1 MANNF
6 LFVKII
12 GEMPEVLNELK
23 NALDELMK
31 REAVFSSGFRFSSLL
46 SKKSRL
52 EPTSGIVGCTRKKML
67 PSAHDWAVYCRK
79 TGLPMSETN

>member
-52 EPTSGIVGCTRKKML
+52 EPTSGIVGCTRKKKCYNQRM
-67 PSAHDWAVYCRK
+67 
-79 TGLPMSETN
+79 TGGGLLSQNGTTNV

>member
-23 NALDELMK
+23 NALDELMR
-31 REAVFSSGFRFSSLL
+31 REAVFSSGFFF
-46 SKKSRL
+46 
-52 EPTSGIVGCTRKKML
+52 
-67 PSAHDWAVYCRK
+67 
-79 TGLPMSETN
+79 